1 MSRPCLPIFAL
12 LAVALV
18 GCRSGSACHD
28 EHLVAE
34 HWPGGAVKEGHA
46 PFDAVYSLYRHTD
59 GVERARVP
67 GSPKP
72 PTEVCL
78 EQKVTG
84 GESVGFRRD
93 KDGQLLAVAGTQSVV
108 IPEARYC
115 WHLSPQTENADLKR
129 AGAGAMS
136 VLRTVAVTI
145 VAVPVGAVGIL
156 MAPLLWGGAK

>member
-1 MSRPCLPIFAL
+1 MNYRLIPVCAL
-12 LAVALV
+12 LAGLL
-18 GCRSGSACHD
+18 GCHGGGACHD

-46 PFDAVYSLYRHTD
+46 PLDAVYTLYRHAD
-59 GVERARVP
+59 GVERAHVP

-115 WHLSPQTENADLKR
+115 WHLSPQTENADLRR
-129 AGAGAMS
+129 AASGAKTT
-136 VLRTVAVTI
+136 LRTVAVTV
-145 VAVPVGAVGIL
+145 VAVPLGALGIL
-156 MAPLLWGGAK
+156 MAPFLWGGAK